1 MSGISA
7 MPECHAITY
16 NYFMMRVRYLL
27 PNKTL
32 KYRSYDKK
40 IYFFVSLPTS
50 HLVNMPFHLTY
61 SRLPHSYDITIE
73 VMTSVG

>member
-1 MSGISA
+1 

-16 NYFMMRVRYLL
+16 NYFMMRFRYLL

-32 KYRSYDKK
+32 KYSRYFKK

-50 HLVNMPFHLTY
+50 HLVNMFHITY
-61 SRLPHSYDITIE
+61 CRLPHSYDITIE
-73 VMTSVG
+73 VMTSVS